1 MSDFG
6 AVLEYAMALEGSI
19 PAGTMAQFE
28 AIRPAVMG
36 MTQRQKEEAEK
47 LAAMTP
53 EDRAKAQAEIA
64 KRNEEARAKYEEEAA
79 KRAAAAA
86 PKPAP
91 PPAAPP
97 APAAHPAPEKK

>member
-6 AVLEYAMALEGSI
+6 AVLEYALALEASI
-19 PAGTMAQFE
+19 PAGDAMKYE

-36 MTQRQKEEAEK
+36 MTKRQKEEAEK

-53 EDRAKAQAEIA
+53 EDRQKAQTEID
-64 KRNEEARAKYEEEAA
+64 KRNEENRAKYEEEAA
-79 KRAAAAA
+79 KRAAQAAAAA

-91 PPAAPP
+91 PPPP
-97 APAAHPAPEKK
+97 APPPAPEKK